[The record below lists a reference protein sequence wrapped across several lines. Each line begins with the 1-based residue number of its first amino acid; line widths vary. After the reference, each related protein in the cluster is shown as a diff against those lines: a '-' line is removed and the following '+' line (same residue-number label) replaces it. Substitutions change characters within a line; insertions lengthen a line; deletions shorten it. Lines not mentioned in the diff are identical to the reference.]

1 MNTNVVMF
9 REVADTS
16 KLFRKIDRCS
26 APITIAIPSGSSE
39 DLRKNRR
46 LQETIVT
53 LYNNG
58 PIPELDLNCDSSS
71 DWVELMRYM
80 IAGD

>member
-1 MNTNVVMF
+1 MNTNVAMF
-9 REVADTS
+9 RNVADTD
-16 KLFRKIDRCS
+16 KLFREIDKCS

-39 DLRKNRR
+39 DLRRNRR

-53 LYNNG
+53 LDNNHT
-58 PIPELDLNCDSSS
+58 IPELDLNCESSS

-80 IAGD
+80 IAEA

>member
-9 REVADTS
+9 RNIADTD
-16 KLFRKIDRCS
+16 KLFYKIDKCS
-26 APITIAIPSGSSE
+26 APVTIAIPSGSSE
-39 DLRKNRR
+39 DLRNNRR
-46 LQETIVT
+46 LQETIAT

-58 PIPELDLNCDSSS
+58 PIPELDLNCDSAN
-71 DWVELMRYM
+71 DWVYLMRYM